1 MISAKNRFH
10 GRKNIVGMYNN
21 ASVIRT
27 KEFQL
32 RYKPKKPK
40 SDFKVAVVVSKKT
53 AKTAVARNRIR
64 RRLYEWI
71 RLNIPPSYEYDIMLT
86 VFDEGFARVS
96 SETLQKQLKEV
107 FAKVRPPGGI
117 GKSK

>member
-40 SDFKVAVVVSKKT
+40 SDFKVAIVVSKKT
-53 AKTAVARNRIR
+53 AKTAVVRNRIR
-64 RRLYEWI
+64 RRLYEWV
-71 RLNIPPSYEYDIMLT
+71 RLNVPATYEYDIMLT
-86 VFDEGFARVS
+86 VFDEGLSGVP
-96 SETLQKQLKEV
+96 SETLQKQLKEA
-107 FAKVRPPGGI
+107 FAKVKPPTGV